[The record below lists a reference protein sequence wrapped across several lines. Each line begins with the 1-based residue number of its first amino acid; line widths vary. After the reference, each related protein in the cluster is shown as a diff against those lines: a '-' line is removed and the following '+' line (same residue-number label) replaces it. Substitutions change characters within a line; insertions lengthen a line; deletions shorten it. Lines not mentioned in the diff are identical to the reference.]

1 MTHTGPSAKGGV
13 ARTEAQPVFMPD
25 AGIAV
30 LLAAVQGTARAG
42 TAHGVRAFAHPTR
55 LATLSRM
62 AVNGS
67 SLARY
72 L

>member
-1 MTHTGPSAKGGV
+1 MYYGV
-13 ARTEAQPVFMPD
+13 ADVSVANQF
-25 AGIAV
+25 GH
-30 LLAAVQGTARAG
+30 AATCGPGHCPRGTVR
-42 TAHGVRAFAHPTR
+42 GVRAFAYATG